1 MRKSLLLPAFVF
13 VLALT
18 PVPVEATEK
27 ASERVSSF
35 AGSFSQVLPIE
46 VPAFRGLE
54 PKLALSYSSE
64 ARNGFVGVGWSLAGV
79 SVIERLSPTRGTPL
93 FTWED
98 KWYLNGQKMF
108 WCGAGITAASCAAG
122 GTASGGSCGGG
133 NEEASLGG
141 VNPPGSDG
149 VAVLITTQFCLPFGW
164 SVSSVDPL
172 GPSQR

>member
-122 GTASGGSCGGG
+122 GTHYAEDE
-133 NEEASLGG
+133 NY
-141 VNPPGSDG
+141 V
-149 VAVLITTQFCLPFGW
+149 
-164 SVSSVDPL
+164 VDPAHEGRSQPL
-172 GPSQR
+172 RRLAGPRRSLRLSHVHARRVG